1 MKPASILTFVL
12 AALVGVANAAWAD
25 TYTAIDYP
33 GASTTDLSGINA
45 SGVMVGTYTDSANT
59 SHGFTFDGD
68 TFTAID
74 YPGAISTTAISINSR
89 GDVAGFFLDAA
100 NRWHGF
106 VLSDGVFFEQ
116 NYPGAATGTFTLG
129 IGANGTLVGEFKTG
143 QAFGQLGFAWILRRG
158 QYTQLTPPDCSDG
171 APPQPVQAF
180 ATSVNPRGDV
190 VGRLIDL
197 AGRQCAWKLN
207 KDGTY
212 RTIQFPGA
220 SVTNAR
226 GINSV
231 GEVVGVYRLANLNHG
246 FLLAEDDFNF
256 TTIDFPGAASTR
268 ALGIN
273 SRGDIVG
280 TYALAGSLGLGHGFL
295 LQFHDDDEDGSDD

>member
-1 MKPASILTFVL
+1 MKPGSILTFAL
-12 AALVGVANAAWAD
+12 AAYACVATAALGD
-25 TYTAIDYP
+25 TYTAIDFP
-33 GASTTDLSGINA
+33 GASTTDLSGISA
-45 SGVMVGTYTDSANT
+45 LGVMVGSYTDST
-59 SHGFTFDGD
+59 SVSHGFTFDGD
-68 TFTAID
+68 TFAAID
-74 YPGAISTTAISINSR
+74 YPGAISTTAISVNSR
-89 GDVAGFFLDAA
+89 GDVAGFFQDAT
-100 NRWHGF
+100 NQWHGF
-106 VLSDGVFFEQ
+106 VLSDGVFFAQ
-116 NYPGAATGTFTLG
+116 NYPGATTGTFTLG

-143 QAFGQLGFAWILRRG
+143 QAFGQLGFAWILRHG
-158 QYTQLTPPDCSDG
+158 QYAQLTPPDCSDG

-197 AGRQCAWKLN
+197 AGRQCAWKMN
-207 KDGTY
+207 KEGTY

-220 SVTNAR
+220 SLTNAR
-226 GINSV
+226 GINPV
-231 GEVVGVYRLANLNHG
+231 GEVVGVYRLANVNHG

-280 TYALAGSLGLGHGFL
+280 TYALVGPLGVGHGFL
-295 LQFHDDDEDGSDD
+295 LQFHDDDEDGSDE